1 MVSTDVIL
9 ESFRAIVLLVLV
21 GYLWRLGK
29 KKNFTI
35 SVGWRLIQFGFLLIL
50 FGSLLD
56 ITDNFESLNNY
67 VVVGDT
73 ETQAFLEKVV
83 GYLAGFIF
91 LTIGLMRWGPTVEQL
106 MEEITERKKA
116 EDALQKAH
124 IELEEKVEERTAELK
139 EEINERKQVE
149 DALHKSEAQLR
160 AMFDTSAVGTAL
172 HSIDGTYLKVN
183 KTFCKILG
191 YDENE
196 ILGRN
201 WRDFT
206 HPEDVDATEIE
217 DAEVVSKRKNDFLI
231 EKRYIRKDG
240 EIVWTQLGSAHLF
253 DAHGNSEFIL
263 GHIADI
269 TERKRAEEKL
279 RESEQKFRDYA
290 STASDWFW
298 EMGPDLKFT
307 DVSGRMREIVGV
319 EPTELIGKSFS
330 DIIDPGTRELETLQ
344 HIEGLNN
351 RQVFKNFQFTFNDD
365 TGQAHIFRI
374 SGMPVLNNGEFVGYR
389 GVGSDVTVYKKM
401 GDEIR
406 LRAIEAEAAQQTMAI
421 QAAEMIDLAEN
432 EAIFNEKLKY
442 EIDVKN
448 RFFSIVSHDL
458 KSPFTSLLGMTHMM
472 SQMADTFSKDKLV
485 EYANNV
491 NEAGERVFELL
502 QNLLQWSR
510 LQMEGAKLEAE
521 VIPLDEL
528 AQECIDILKPM
539 ALEKDITLTNNI
551 KKTAAFADP
560 EMVRTVIRNL
570 IANSLK
576 FTQFG
581 GTVEVSSS
589 GDGDMVQVTVTDTG
603 VGMSA
608 KQAKNIFSLDQKTS
622 TAGTAGEKGTG
633 LGLPLCKDMLERNG
647 GRIWVES
654 ILGEGSQFNFT
665 LPIGPG

>member
-1 MVSTDVIL
+1 M
-9 ESFRAIVLLVLV
+9 
-21 GYLWRLGK
+21 
-29 KKNFTI
+29 
-35 SVGWRLIQFGFLLIL
+35 
-50 FGSLLD
+50 
-56 ITDNFESLNNY
+56 
-67 VVVGDT
+67 
-73 ETQAFLEKVV
+73 
-83 GYLAGFIF
+83 
-91 LTIGLMRWGPTVEQL
+91 
-106 MEEITERKKA
+106 
-116 EDALQKAH
+116 
-124 IELEEKVEERTAELK
+124 
-139 EEINERKQVE
+139 
-149 DALHKSEAQLR
+149 
-160 AMFDTSAVGTAL
+160 
-172 HSIDGTYLKVN
+172 
-183 KTFCKILG
+183 
-191 YDENE
+191 
-196 ILGRN
+196 
-201 WRDFT
+201 
-206 HPEDVDATEIE
+206 
-217 DAEVVSKRKNDFLI
+217 
-231 EKRYIRKDG
+231 
-240 EIVWTQLGSAHLF
+240 
-253 DAHGNSEFIL
+253 
-263 GHIADI
+263 
-269 TERKRAEEKL
+269 
-279 RESEQKFRDYA
+279 ESEQKFHDYA

-319 EPTELIGKSFS
+319 EPTELIGKSFD
-330 DIIDPGTRELETLQ
+330 DIIDPGMNELETLR
-344 HIEGLNN
+344 HIKDLNN
-351 RQVFKNFQFTFNDD
+351 HQVFKNFQFTFNDD